1 MFIQQKNNSIYR
13 VSLTLERV
21 LSPFWNLSRNL
32 LKDDLLKKR
41 DYKEYDPDFQQRMEE
56 RMTWCDIQFERQRA
70 KINEGDGSAEE
81 KKNKI
86 ATEEVSKY
94 DSIFDEAFDCVLNY
108 YQQKILSPECFQKQI
123 KKSCSLIIYKDQGEC
138 YFVAEGDAP
147 DRFDKEYR
155 NCLFSMKL
163 VEDFLKFLN
172 GGIVEANSFN
182 PKIYSYVFPDNIE
195 DDAISITSPLYL
207 KDVIIPKEGVVRESS
222 EYEIWFNDKH
232 LKTLGYDQHQDSDV
246 YEYRIGDD
254 VIGLEKGQYFIP
266 MVTEW
271 KNHFDVANESLII
284 WTDYKNKIYNNKEK
298 DDENK
303 QKPAKTSMTDVEKE
317 FVDAAVASDEM
328 TNLLSYLTDN
338 LYLSEGAPDIAEPYK
353 KFFDYLI
360 KVEELK
366 HLMDYKL
373 YVPKQDD
380 GTLLG
385 VYKIHKLTGEREF
398 NLRHF
403 LYSEKKGETTVYK
416 DYSDKDLNIATVQV
430 LKPQYASFYMMDY
443 YEFFVEEV
451 LKALKQEGVIEGY
464 LRNQKYSYRGQG
476 GNKEIE
482 IDALVYNGQ
491 KIFLLELKTT
501 MHIEFLNIYPQRY
514 AAVLADEEKPE
525 IYEFHL
531 ISSFADDNIG
541 ILKFEEREGYNERRD
556 GLNSVPYKF
565 NVAIPVKESAQPKDL
580 YCLSESSF
588 SKLKTE
594 LEHVFS

>member
-1 MFIQQKNNSIYR
+1 MLQTDLIKNTGT
-13 VSLTLERV
+13 V
-21 LSPFWNLSRNL
+21 F
-32 LKDDLLKKR
+32 
-41 DYKEYDPDFQQRMEE
+41 
-56 RMTWCDIQFERQRA
+56 
-70 KINEGDGSAEE
+70 
-81 KKNKI
+81 
-86 ATEEVSKY
+86 
-94 DSIFDEAFDCVLNY
+94 
-108 YQQKILSPECFQKQI
+108 
-123 KKSCSLIIYKDQGEC
+123 
-138 YFVAEGDAP
+138 
-147 DRFDKEYR
+147 
-155 NCLFSMKL
+155 FSMKL

-182 PKIYSYVFPDNIE
+182 PKIYSYVFPENFE
-195 DDAISITSPLYL
+195 DDAVSIASPLYK
-207 KDVIIPKEGVVRESS
+207 KDIITPKEGVVREASK
-222 EYEIWFNDKH
+222 YNIWFNDKY
-232 LKTLGYDQHQDSDV
+232 LKTLGYDQHQEGDV

-254 VIGLEKGQYFIP
+254 VIGLEEGQYFIP

-271 KNHFDVANESLII
+271 QNYFDVANKSLII
-284 WTDYKNKIYNNKEK
+284 WTDYKNKIYNNREK

-303 QKPAKTSMTDVEKE
+303 KKPVKTNMTAVEKE
-317 FVDAAVASDEM
+317 FIDAAFTSDEL

-338 LYLSEGAPDIAEPYK
+338 LYLSEGAPAIAEPYN

-373 YVPKQDD
+373 YVPKQDE

-385 VYKIHKLTGEREF
+385 VYKIHKLTGESEF

-416 DYSDKDLNIATVQV
+416 DYSDKDLNVATVQV

-451 LKALKQEGVIEGY
+451 LKALKLDGVILDY

-491 KIFLLELKTT
+491 KIYLLELKTT

-514 AAVLADEEKPE
+514 AAVLADEANPE
-525 IYEFHL
+525 LYDFHL
-531 ISSFADDNIG
+531 ISSFADNNIEV
-541 ILKFEEREGYNERRD
+541 LNYPEEDGYNIAREG
-556 GLNSVPYKF
+556 LKTIPYRF
-565 NVAIPVKESAQPKDL
+565 DMAIPGTEKQL
-580 YCLSESSF
+580 HCLSESSYT
-588 SKLKTE
+588 KLKEE
-594 LEHVFS
+594 LKRVFKA